1 MLVDFVETITELL
14 QNILSAFGP
23 GGVMVIAFAENL
35 FPPTPS
41 EFLYPLAGKLAFD
54 GEMTPAVV
62 IAAGV
67 LGSMIG
73 AVIYYGLGYKLGDQR
88 VRAFI
93 ERRGRLKIGRFG
105 VQVFTVDEYD
115 RAMMLFR
122 RHGGIVVCVGRL
134 MPLVHGIVSI
144 PAGVVGMNFP
154 VFMFYTALGAFLWI
168 MPLTLLGYWL
178 GDNWD
183 RMLYWLDIY
192 ENIWYVLMAVALVA
206 YIYYRFRRARNNRH
220 QVEIE

>member
-1 MLVDFVETITELL
+1 MLVEFVESITEML
-14 QNILSAFGP
+14 QNILSTFGP
-23 GGVMVIAFAENL
+23 AGVMVIAFAENL

-73 AVIYYGLGYKLGDQR
+73 AVIYYGVGYKLGEQR
-88 VRAFI
+88 VRSFI
-93 ERRGRLKIGRFG
+93 ERYGRIRLGRVG
-105 VQVFTVDEYD
+105 VQIFTVDEYD
-115 RAMMLFR
+115 RAMTLFR
-122 RHGGIVVCVGRL
+122 RYGGIVVCVGRI
-134 MPLVHGIVSI
+134 MPLVHGVVSI

-168 MPLTLLGYWL
+168 APLTLLGYWL

-183 RMLYWLDIY
+183 RVLYWLDVY
-192 ENIWYVLMAVALVA
+192 ENVWYALMAVALAA
-206 YIYYRFRRARNNRH
+206 YIYYRFRRARNNKQH
-220 QVEIE
+220 VETE